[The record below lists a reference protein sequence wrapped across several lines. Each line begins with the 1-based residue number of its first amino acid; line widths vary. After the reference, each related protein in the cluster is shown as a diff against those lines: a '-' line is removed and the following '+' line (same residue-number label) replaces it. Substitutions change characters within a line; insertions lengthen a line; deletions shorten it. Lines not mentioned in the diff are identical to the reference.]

1 MHASGIPRIRWR
13 SRRVQCVIAKVSL
26 RGMGGGSCQLS
37 QRGDAMSRVMRIEFL
52 QSTAR
57 GAENVVESGKRE
69 HGEAGDNRRT
79 PVE

>member
-1 MHASGIPRIRWR
+1 
-13 SRRVQCVIAKVSL
+13 
-26 RGMGGGSCQLS
+26 MGGGSCQLS
-37 QRGDAMSRVMRIEFL
+37 QRGDAMSRAMRIEFL